1 MLKENM
7 NNEKEKILFVDDEQ
21 SILDIASEYFQQIGY
36 QVVTA
41 KNGLEAVKI
50 LGNENIDCCFTDI
63 NMPGMDGLELA
74 EHIRK
79 TDNTIPVIIM
89 TGYPSLENTIKT
101 LKNGVVDFLI
111 KPVNLNQMEV
121 CLKRV
126 LRERQLFIENIIL
139 KKEVEG
145 KEQLERL
152 NRELLYKVEELNIL
166 NKIMSDFTITS
177 SSSDVFKRLVD
188 TTIKIMHA
196 DEARFYVIN
205 ETVKRPFEVTATISI
220 PNKAKSSAGTDN
232 AVEKLIM
239 ETISDEMPLL
249 ISENKGAKVLPE
261 DILSFM
267 IVPLAIREKVFGVLT
282 ASIKT
287 SGIRF
292 TEKDLYYLSFMTN
305 KAAYAIEN
313 LALYENIYEN
323 LFSTLYAFVK
333 AIEARDPYTQQH
345 SNRVTEIAIAI
356 GKEMGCTSEELDI
369 LNFAGHLHDIGKIG
383 VRDAILLKPS
393 TYTEEERNIIK
404 GHSIIGASIIG
415 QLGLLESEK
424 QIIKHHHERFDG
436 TGYPDGLK
444 NKEIPLLAR
453 ILSVADVYDAVS
465 SDRAYRKKMEK
476 DEVIKII
483 KEGRGIQFDPDV
495 VDAFFKLYNEGIIE
509 KII

>member
-7 NNEKEKILFVDDEQ
+7 NNEKVLFVDDAE
-21 SILDIASEYFQQIGY
+21 SILDIASDYFQQKGY
-36 QVVTA
+36 QVFTA

-50 LGNENIDCCFTDI
+50 LEDENIDCCFSDI
-63 NMPGMDGLELA
+63 NMPEMDGLELA

-126 LRERQLFIENIIL
+126 LRERRLFIENIIL

-145 KEQLERL
+145 KGQLERL

-166 NKIMSDFTITS
+166 NKIMSDFTITG
-177 SSSDVFKRLVD
+177 SSSDVFKRLVA

-196 DEARFYVIN
+196 DEAKFYVIN
-205 ETVKRPFEVTATISI
+205 EAVKRPFEVTAAISI
-220 PNKAKSSAGTDN
+220 PDKTKSSTGTDT
-232 AVEKLIM
+232 AIEKLIM
-239 ETISDEMPLL
+239 ETVSDETPLL
-249 ISENKGAKVLPE
+249 ISENKGTRGLPE

-267 IVPLAIREKVFGVLT
+267 VVPLAIRGKVFGVLT
-282 ASIKT
+282 ACIKKSSIL
-287 SGIRF
+287 F

-345 SNRVTEIAIAI
+345 SNRVTSIAIVM

-383 VRDAILLKPS
+383 IRDAILLKPG

-404 GHSIIGASIIG
+404 AHPNIGASIIG
-415 QLGLLESEK
+415 QLGLLDSEK

-453 ILSVADVYDAVS
+453 ILSVADVYDALA
-465 SDRAYRKKMEK
+465 SDRAYRKKMKKNEI
-476 DEVIKII
+476 IKTI
-483 KEGRGIQFDPDV
+483 KEGSGTQFDPDV
-495 VDAFFKLYNEGIIE
+495 VDAFLKLYDEGVIE
-509 KII
+509 KNI